1 MTTVF
6 ILRQHAADARRLV
19 DALQST
25 PRVVI
30 GGVADTLAQARR
42 QLAQAPI
49 DVLACDLRL
58 ADGLAIAL
66 VQDVDRQPFGAHLTR
81 VLALAPSSD
90 DPLLLETLRAGAD
103 SYYVDR
109 DDPRVTIGMAI
120 AEVARGEA
128 CIDATVAR
136 QVLARFDAPLQ
147 RRGLLG
153 MRRAPLESDHSLQLD
168 AGERRLLDLIA
179 QGRSILSIAR
189 DNDIAP
195 AEIRRAVRGIYR
207 KMQCDLR
214 SESFN
219 PLAA

>member
-6 ILRQHAADARRLV
+6 ILRQRTADARRLV

-58 ADGLAIAL
+58 DDGLALSL
-66 VQDVDRQPFGAHLTR
+66 VHDIDAQPFGTRSTR
-81 VLALAPSSD
+81 VLALTASSD
-90 DPLLLETLRAGAD
+90 DPLLLDTLRAGAD

-109 DDPRVTIGMAI
+109 DDPRTTVGMAV

-136 QVLARFDAPLQ
+136 QVLALFEVQLRP
-147 RRGLLG
+147 RGLFG
-153 MRRAPLESDHSLQLD
+153 ARHAPPEPDHRQQLD
-168 AGERRLLDLIA
+168 AGERRLLELIA
-179 QGRSILSIAR
+179 QNRSILSIGR

-207 KMQCDLR
+207 KMQCDLHT
-214 SESFN
+214 ESFS